1 MRTYIINNFR
11 ILLKGTL
18 AFHSS
23 MAALFSASVKGFT
36 PGVMLG
42 VDCTSVKKMHSYTV
56 YARQTNSFRL
66 KYAKISSSAHGI
78 PLFQMPPA
86 PGA

>member
-1 MRTYIINNFR
+1 MTHNFR

-36 PGVMLG
+36 PGGMLA
-42 VDCTSVKKMHSYTV
+42 VDCTSVKKM
-56 YARQTNSFRL
+56 RSF
-66 KYAKISSSAHGI
+66 IC
-78 PLFQMPPA
+78 A
-86 PGA
+86 PNKQFLS